1 MVRSISCGLRP
12 SPTDSEPCGSKST
25 SSTLRP
31 YSASAA
37 PRLMVVVVLPTPP
50 FWLHIEITR
59 APPCRVSGVGSGMNG
74 IGLPVGPITTSPAS
88 STTVAAAAVDAG
100 ECLLATR
107 CLGEG
112 DRLTHTEL
120 SGRGA
125 RDDAEG
131 RHLGGVR
138 TGL

>member
-37 PRLMVVVVLPTPP
+37 PRLIVVVVLPTPP
-50 FWLHIEITR
+50 FWLHIAMTR
-59 APPCRVSGVGSGMNG
+59 APPCLVSRTGSGMNG
-74 IGLPVGPITTSPAS
+74 IGRPVGPITTSPAS
-88 STTVAAAAVDAG
+88 SATVVPAR
-100 ECLLATR
+100 ATSGSR
-107 CLGEG
+107 GLGEG

-131 RHLGGVR
+131 RHLRGVR
-138 TGL
+138 AGV